1 MSEITRR
8 SDGTPE
14 VTIYHNPNC
23 SQSRTALGLIREA
36 GIEPEII
43 EYLKTPPSR
52 SRLEQLMREAG
63 LTARDLI
70 REKEKTYAE
79 LGLDAPD
86 IGSDRLIEA
95 ITGHPILMNR
105 PIVVSA
111 KGTRLCRP
119 GDTVRELLP

>member
-1 MSEITRR
+1 MSEITRG

-36 GIEPEII
+36 GIEPQII

-52 SRLEQLMREAG
+52 SRLEQLMRDAG
-63 LTARDLI
+63 LSARDLI
-70 REKEKTYAE
+70 RTKEKTYAE
-79 LGLDAPD
+79 LGLDASG
-86 IGSDRLIEA
+86 IGNDRLIQAMTE
-95 ITGHPILMNR
+95 HPILMNR

-119 GDTVRELLP
+119 GEAVRELLP